1 MAEEIKKEEE
11 AEVKKVAGEKKE
23 APAKVDAAKPAAAP
37 VEAKPKPKLKRK
49 RKTRKPGII
58 SKAKKKKAISRATVK
73 KGTGKIRINNRNIE
87 VFQPDYVYRLLTDPL
102 RIAGGVANEVDV
114 HVTTSGGGFMGQV
127 ISARGAIA
135 KALINYTKDQKLKQ
149 RMLAYDRTLLVD
161 DARRTEPKK
170 PLGPKARRKKQKSK
184 R

>member
-1 MAEEIKKEEE
+1 MA
-11 AEVKKVAGEKKE
+11 EKKE
-23 APAKVDAAKPAAAP
+23 GKEAVQKVEEAQP
-37 VEAKPKPKLKRK
+37 VAEEVQAKPKANLKK
-49 RKTRKPGII
+49 RRRAKKPGVS
-58 SKAKKKKAISRATVK
+58 SKAKKKSAVSRATIK
-73 KGTGKIRINNRNIE
+73 KGTGKITINSRNIE

-102 RIAGGVANEVDV
+102 RLAGTVANEVDISV
-114 HVTTSGGGFMGQV
+114 NARGGGFMGQV

-135 KALINYTKDQKLKQ
+135 KSLINYTKDQKLKQ
-149 RMLAYDRTLLVD
+149 KMLAYDRTLLVD